1 MTGECRGPRA
11 CGDAEGGCEAVPEEV
26 ALGPE
31 SDLGSWAVPGRCMRW
46 RRGRA
51 GAREAVGMSRGGG
64 SFNGGRVHGKDG

>member
-1 MTGECRGPRA
+1 M
-11 CGDAEGGCEAVPEEV
+11 PEEV

-64 SFNGGRVHGKDG
+64 SFNGGRVRGQDG